1 MDKGNTWGVLNTE
14 GQLKPSSPLTDQN
27 KNETPE
33 VSDPFSP
40 VNTGLPVVVYD
51 KDGNRIGNVWSPSQ
65 NGLKEAIANR
75 ESGNATAIYFD
86 FKTGKFTNYPSSTM
100 SYKDGK
106 INLNV
111 SNDVANTD
119 WYKEAFNGQLF
130 KDLAKAYAADPTG
143 KSEIEI
149 SNSDGT
155 KEKKTINDLL
165 KEFAEDLEESSK
177 KYQGNIDT
185 RNNVKRITGGALD
198 LTDEDI
204 AVMGTFKNFKKE
216 SFSDTDAIFL
226 PDVVKEYFKDYSSYD
241 DETGTISAKDFYDS
255 FYHLNTDVVESIQRA
270 IDDLGG
276 GALGDSKEALKQISE
291 SDKDYAIDLIRLK
304 TSEAMVDLVTQ
315 TTFNKDDMT
324 EEDKAYAS
332 SQYAKCFALYQLMTQ
347 DTPNTDSWTGF
358 NLAVQNFAVG
368 FDDGI
373 ITAGEGIAH
382 FYSQLASCVVDGG
395 VRTAAAINAPFSWFG
410 ELLGNLFSGGWD
422 KMTQETRNM
431 YEHFDEWY
439 SENTNES
446 SVLGEMRESINE
458 LGKAIEN
465 REDIAGKLFE
475 SAEQDM
481 ARSYANAAAM
491 QHIGRIGGL
500 ILTQIVATN
509 PIGQAVGGAFEV
521 GLLNA
526 GSVALTGY
534 KFNALVNMAKTFSM
548 MATTANNATS
558 ALKYMKI
565 LASLRVSSTV
575 AGFMVNMYMQGVVDT
590 FVENPALTDAMLY
603 GESNDKIADFQNAL
617 RWNILWNTVGEAAPF
632 AGKKGIKWVKNTSFG
647 AVAQASLRKATN
659 FFTLPGRKVYEGI
672 AEFVTRRSNEF
683 IVEEGAEVP
692 FSGKLNPEK
701 RWQAIRQEIIKIQKE
716 IRDTSIFRGE
726 GSWTENAKKIDDL
739 VQTRIDL
746 EEVLGTSKK
755 LFVAQARQRIIQN
768 AGLDIESAEISQYTA
783 ELSNL
788 AKKMK
793 QTNMPGSFS
802 KETGDYINDLFNR
815 QLLLNKQAFLET
827 SGKVAKNLSKKE
839 LEGLSILNKR
849 IADYEASLP
858 ANFADSYKAAVNN
871 FMDSNYRYYKKLKD
885 FLASDAGGNIVL
897 KEDLDFIRSNS
908 QYGANG
914 EMWMPLY
921 AVGGFKSAED
931 LEALLRDPSR
941 IVREGKTTSQVENYS
956 RKTFSPDVT
965 YLDPNYTRD
974 IVTNSYAKVMNAAD
988 MSDAVVRAG
997 RATSIPTDSQGN
1009 ILKTPKDVATAKKN
1023 LYNDLQNKFESSFRE
1038 NLQFLGPE
1046 TIKSTKVKAKDYYNQ
1061 VKRGAQRT
1069 VNDILGLDSKGL
1081 RTYAST
1087 LNSSEIEQINK
1098 VYSLP
1103 EYSRK
1108 IKTIEDLKAMYD
1120 SLSSAQKKIVK
1131 KNVPGFE
1138 APGPRAINAND
1149 IKNGSIDFDTRSEL
1163 AKRVV
1168 ENSDGEKTIAWRTQG
1183 NGVDD
1188 FYGSSGGS
1196 QTFLSETEREH
1207 WKNGRWVFVNN
1218 EDPNV
1223 WGYGTNSL
1231 VFPIK
1236 KSDIL
1241 DKFTADSYID
1251 SAEDILAIKTKNP
1264 TLEQKIS
1271 VDSIKNVYGDVK
1283 NIPHYDELIKL
1294 DEKTLKKIAEGDPRV
1309 LLDVTDTKIIKYLRS
1324 GSTFGGDREFVL
1336 FPDRN
1341 PELLQEG
1348 IDDMV
1353 KEASDIELEGA
1364 TKNSV
1369 KSWNNAVTNNDLDV
1383 LLSRQYIKDN
1393 KGILKSGFYK
1403 DLVGNARAAE
1413 IEADEALALRE
1424 AKATIEQAEKG
1435 LKAGDLKGTD
1445 AAKLNAKKTRDFN
1458 KVVKG
1463 TITEAVDGTVDAL
1476 MENPYLEQLIKEY
1489 EKKGISSDVSKQY
1502 IIYQWLYD
1510 NSGKSG
1516 VLQDIAFRY
1525 YNAPSKISQ
1534 VKITSDAARAYSK
1547 KFQKAAESIIESKL
1561 NKLVAKIQEEGT
1573 DGLVDMES
1581 TAKRVEEYFKD
1592 ITDLWGSKRVI
1603 EAWDREAGKFKYYQV
1618 DHSTYNLVTNYPT
1631 FKRNNLF
1638 ARTMAR
1644 INSIARFGQIT
1655 IRAASLVTQ
1664 GFKDTFNAVILG
1676 GWDQLLFDNP
1686 NTYKKIAEYIGPDV
1700 VDAFRKSMTPDAW
1713 KDFLAA
1719 AEWSGLSVEEAI
1731 AKAEVNN
1738 ELLQMK
1744 IEGGPGT
1751 STSYFS
1757 YRNLYEP
1764 TDEVVE
1770 SINKQ
1775 LEAANDTWTADT
1787 KAKWKEAY
1795 EKARVAWYNAS
1806 QKGQG
1811 AINRVED
1818 YANFLHNARETF
1830 LRKQVYRQNF
1840 MEALE
1845 SGKSLAQARN
1855 YASYFMRNATT
1866 NFTRGFAWGDNI
1878 IRSIPYFGAM
1888 MNGASSMVRL
1898 LEVDP
1903 LGIMMRFTTD
1913 LVIPTVGLVA
1923 MSLEDPRDAE
1933 LYMNIPEW
1941 EKEGNLHWVV
1951 NGEVITIPLPEELAK
1966 FILPIRHAVESMYG
1980 ANKHAFGELLLNDIL
1995 NLPTIPLNSVM
2006 LLDWNKAN
2014 GDPTVWDR
2022 VSALGMD
2029 LFNTLA
2035 PNAGRTAY
2043 IATTGKDP
2051 YTGEDYGRKKLYVDE
2066 NGEYQYMTVSEYGFA
2081 NDMAELFKGFGWDV
2095 SAIMA
2100 EAMFSSIFGT
2110 GSLDVAEGIRDF
2122 VVTAQEGNPDITALI
2137 SPSLERAGNVM
2148 TGVSRTDADQARI
2161 SWYGVLN
2168 ELRAKKNEM
2177 LAPDGKLAKYSQD
2190 IDMAKDIDTLNKK
2203 TELYDSEVRNWQN
2216 MVIDRIKQYNS
2227 AYGDYYDRSKLAST
2241 ISLLTTNLSID
2252 RVRNSDNYYNA
2263 RALAIETM
2271 MDAGFDSPSDNS
2283 IFGYVYRDPYSGEVN
2298 IRYTDPLIISLS
2310 QNLLWY
2316 QADEAV
2322 QMMKD
2327 QIELSG
2333 LKDKYNKEIYPKY
2346 SNAMNAKNYTEANK
2360 IAADWD
2366 VELIKAIKP
2375 IIDEYTVDELL
2386 NKSTVIDL
2394 LDNYVLV
2401 PSTTDAMGKG
2411 KYYSSKTGLNKRRGF
2426 AQSYIKKIYSRLK
2439 EKK

>member
-1 MDKGNTWGVLNTE
+1 MDKGNTWGILSTE
-14 GQLKPSSPLTDQN
+14 GQLKSEGKLKSNSPLTD
-27 KNETPE
+27 KEKDETPK

-40 VNTGLPVVVYD
+40 ANTGLPVVIYD
-51 KDGNRIGNVWSPSQ
+51 EDGNRVGNVWSPSQ

-75 ESGNATAIYFD
+75 ESGNATAVYFD

-255 FYHLNTDVVESIQRA
+255 FYHLNTDVVESVQRA
-270 IDDLGG
+270 INDLGG

-373 ITAGEGIAH
+373 ITAGEGIVH

-395 VRTAAAINAPFSWFG
+395 VRTAAAINTPFSWFG

-439 SENTNES
+439 SNNTNES
-446 SVLGEMRESINE
+446 SVLGEMRKSIDE

-465 REDIAGKLFE
+465 REDLAGKLFE

-481 ARSYANAAAM
+481 AKSYANAAAM

-534 KFNALVNMAKTFSM
+534 KFDVLVNMAKTFSM
-548 MATTANNATS
+548 MATTANNVTS

-575 AGFMVNMYMQGVVDT
+575 AGFMVNMYMQGIVDT

-659 FFTLPGRKVYEGI
+659 FFTLPGRQMYEGI
-672 AEFVTRRSNEF
+672 AEFMTRRSKEF
-683 IVEEGAEVP
+683 IVEEGSEVP

-701 RWQAIRQEIIKIQKE
+701 RWQAIRREIIKIQKE
-716 IRDTSIFRGE
+716 IKDTNIFRGE
-726 GSWTENAKKIDDL
+726 GSWTDNAKKIDDL
-739 VQTRIDL
+739 IQARIDL

-839 LEGLSILNKR
+839 LKGLSILNKR

-858 ANFADSYKAAVNN
+858 ANFADSYKAAVNK

-908 QYGANG
+908 QYGTNG

-921 AVGGFKSAED
+921 AVSGFKSAED
-931 LEALLRDPSR
+931 LEALLKDPSR
-941 IVREGKTTSQVENYS
+941 IMREGKTTSQVDNYS

-1009 ILKTPKDVATAKKN
+1009 ILKTPKDVAAAKKN

-1108 IKTIEDLKAMYD
+1108 IRTVEDLNAMYG

-1131 KNVPGFE
+1131 KTIPGFE
-1138 APGPRAINAND
+1138 ENVRGALKRWND
-1149 IKNGSIDFDTRSEL
+1149 
-1163 AKRVV
+1163 
-1168 ENSDGEKTIAWRTQG
+1168 
-1183 NGVDD
+1183 
-1188 FYGSSGGS
+1188 
-1196 QTFLSETEREH
+1196 
-1207 WKNGRWVFVNN
+1207 
-1218 EDPNV
+1218 
-1223 WGYGTNSL
+1223 
-1231 VFPIK
+1231 
-1236 KSDIL
+1236 
-1241 DKFTADSYID
+1241 
-1251 SAEDILAIKTKNP
+1251 
-1264 TLEQKIS
+1264 
-1271 VDSIKNVYGDVK
+1271 
-1283 NIPHYDELIKL
+1283 
-1294 DEKTLKKIAEGDPRV
+1294 
-1309 LLDVTDTKIIKYLRS
+1309 
-1324 GSTFGGDREFVL
+1324 
-1336 FPDRN
+1336 
-1341 PELLQEG
+1341 
-1348 IDDMV
+1348 
-1353 KEASDIELEGA
+1353 
-1364 TKNSV
+1364 
-1369 KSWNNAVTNNDLDV
+1369 AVTNNDLDV

-1435 LKAGDLKGTD
+1435 LKTGDLKGTD

-1476 MENPYLEQLIKEY
+1476 MDNPYLEQLIKEY

-1525 YNAPSKISQ
+1525 YNAPSKVSEI
-1534 VKITSDAARAYSK
+1534 KITSDAARAYSR

-1573 DGLVDMES
+1573 DDLVDMES

-1664 GFKDTFNAVILG
+1664 GFKDTFDAVILG
-1676 GWDQLLFDNP
+1676 GWDQLLLDNP

-1700 VDAFRKSMTPDAW
+1700 VDAFRRSMTPDAW

-1811 AINRVED
+1811 VINRVED

-1913 LVIPTVGLVA
+1913 LIIPTVGLVA

-1941 EKEGNLHWVV
+1941 EKEGNLHWVA

-1966 FILPIRHAVESMYG
+1966 FILPIRHAVESMYS

-2022 VSALGMD
+2022 LSALGMD

-2051 YTGEDYGRKKLYVDE
+2051 YTGEDYGKKKLYVDE

-2081 NDMAELFKGFGWDV
+2081 NDMAELFKGWGWDV

-2161 SWYGVLN
+2161 SWYGVIN

-2190 IDMAKDIDTLNKK
+2190 IDMAKDINTLNKK

-2227 AYGDYYDRSKLAST
+2227 VYGDYYDRSKLAST

-2283 IFGYVYRDPYSGEVN
+2283 VFGYVYRDPYSGKVG
-2298 IRYTDPLIISLS
+2298 IKYTDPLIISLS

-2333 LKDKYNKEIYPKY
+2333 LKDKYNKEVYPKY
-2346 SNAMNAKNYTEANK
+2346 NNAMNAKNYTEANK

-2366 VELIKAIKP
+2366 VELIKAVKP

-2426 AQSYIKKIYSRLK
+2426 AQSYIKKIYGRLK
-2439 EKK
+2439 EEK